1 LVLNS
6 DATNVFAKCAYFFED
21 PNSPSTFATSFN
33 TSTKVGGLGAISNIE
48 FWRLEGSVPSTV
60 QITWN
65 DRSNIGA
72 LVSDINTLG
81 IVGWRKSSAR
91 WVSISSNGAVGDITQ
106 GFITSD
112 SFIPDDYE
120 VITFGDGV
128 GEATELIGTDNFL
141 VTPNGDGVNDALV
154 IPETDLSPNNSIQI
168 FNRFGLKVF
177 EMNNYSNEFTG
188 YATTNNFVIAK
199 DKGLASGVYF
209 YILYL
214 DDIDLNFQ
222 GFLYLAR

>member
-1 LVLNS
+1 
-6 DATNVFAKCAYFFED
+6 
-21 PNSPSTFATSFN
+21 
-33 TSTKVGGLGAISNIE
+33 
-48 FWRLEGSVPSTV
+48 
-60 QITWN
+60 
-65 DRSNIGA
+65 
-72 LVSDINTLG
+72 
-81 IVGWRKSSAR
+81 
-91 WVSISSNGAVGDITQ
+91 
-106 GFITSD
+106 
-112 SFIPDDYE
+112 
-120 VITFGDGV
+120 
-128 GEATELIGTDNFL
+128 
-141 VTPNGDGVNDALV
+141 
-154 IPETDLSPNNSIQI
+154 LSPNNSIQI